1 MHTFVKIGNIII
13 VHLLKFSL
21 KIHRVPHLH
30 STFIFIRF
38 IRNSSFTCT
47 PITITNNHWSTT
59 FYSIE
64 FSFYTLKGSYKCLTN
79 YHIDLLNQ
87 LAKLFCCNW
96 HVILICQLHCVAT
109 YFNLLQYVSLLCQF
123 VSMSCCFVIVIII
136 LIRMF
141 LMSNKSFS

>member
-1 MHTFVKIGNIII
+1 MHTFVKRRNIIN

-21 KIHRVPHLH
+21 EIHWVPHLH

-38 IRNSSFTCT
+38 IKNSSFTCT

-64 FSFYTLKGSYKCLTN
+64 FSFYTPKGSYKCLTN

-87 LAKLFCCNW
+87 LAKT
-96 HVILICQLHCVAT
+96 V
-109 YFNLLQYVSLLCQF
+109 LLQSTCHIDLPSTLCCYLFQFVTICQF
-123 VSMSCCFVIVIII
+123 VSMSCCFVIVNII
-136 LIRMF
+136 LIWIF
-141 LMSNKSFS
+141 LKYNKSFS